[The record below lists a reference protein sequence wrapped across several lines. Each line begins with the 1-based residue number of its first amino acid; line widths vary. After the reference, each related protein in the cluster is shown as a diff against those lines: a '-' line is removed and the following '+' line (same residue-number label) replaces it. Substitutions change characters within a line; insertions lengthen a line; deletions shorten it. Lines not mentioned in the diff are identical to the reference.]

1 MTTESI
7 GNPARGARLLRRRRR
22 LVLSAV
28 LAPVLAACGAGSA
41 GGASTASTAS
51 STSSTSRAAASLVLY
66 TCLSDESIQPV
77 IKAFE
82 ARDDGGHVDLFR
94 APTGQLNA
102 RVAADVR
109 SGGLGADVFW
119 GCDPL
124 TVQALVDQHLVGGWT
139 PADAEK
145 IPARFRTDDYVGA
158 HLLYMV
164 AVHRTDAPAPKT
176 WADLA
181 GGEDGKLAVPDPT
194 VAASALGALGWFA
207 AEPGYGIDFYRQ
219 LRTNGAVQVG
229 TPDDVTSG
237 VAQGI
242 YDAGITTANS
252 AYAAKDDG
260 SPVDV
265 VWPKPGAVAIY
276 GPIALA
282 THSADSQVAKAFISF
297 AVSKD
302 GQAILGK
309 SGTYPTLPG
318 VGGPTVPH
326 GAPVVSPDWTAIG
339 AHKGTILV
347 EYQQVFGG

>member
-1 MTTESI
+1 MATGSFRDPT
-7 GNPARGARLLRRRRR
+7 RGARRRR
-22 LVLSAV
+22 LCMVLSGV
-28 LAPVLAACGAGSA
+28 LALAACGSG
-41 GGASTASTAS
+41 STAKEPAG
-51 STSSTSRAAASLVLY
+51 AKSLVLY
-66 TCLSDESIQPV
+66 TCLSDESVQPV

-139 PADAEK
+139 PADAAE
-145 IPARFRTDDYVGA
+145 IPQEYRTDDYVGA
-158 HLLYMV
+158 HVLYMV
-164 AVHRTDAPAPKT
+164 AVHRTDVPAPRT

-181 GGEDGKLAVPDPT
+181 GGEYATLAVPDPS

-207 AEPGYGIDFYRQ
+207 GETGYGVTFYRD
-219 LRTNGAVQVG
+219 LKTAGAVQVS
-229 TPDDVTSG
+229 TPDDVTTG

-242 YDAGITTANS
+242 YEAGMTTANS
-252 AYAAKDDG
+252 AYAAKADG

-265 VWPKPGAVAIY
+265 AWPEPGAVAIY
-276 GPIALA
+276 GPVALA
-282 THSADSQVAKAFISF
+282 RHSADLPVAKNFISYV
-297 AVSKD
+297 VSKD
-302 GQAILGK
+302 GQAVLGR
-309 SGTYPTLPG
+309 SGAYPTLPG
-318 VGGPTVPH
+318 VEGPTVPD
-326 GAPVVSPDWTAIG
+326 GAPVVSPDWAAIG
-339 AHKGTILV
+339 ADKDTILS